1 MVLVM
6 EVGSRLKEA
15 RETKGLSLD
24 SLQETTKIQKR
35 YLKAIEDGNLH
46 ILPGKFY
53 ARAFIKEYA
62 NAVGIDPAELLQ
74 EYKEEIPKTENDEE
88 IQYSRIQR
96 TRKDN
101 NQDKNSKVFSVI
113 PTIIVVLLIIGIF
126 FVAWFLIKQSMEDS
140 NSTSPKEQD
149 ENEIIINNP
158 EDNNQDDQDNN
169 EQQNEDSSKEG
180 EDDQSKDSQEQENA
194 KQPELQLVEEES
206 SGTKSTFNLLN
217 AEDKAT
223 VTLEADGETWLDV
236 KNEKDESLYSGMLTS
251 EDSPMELEASEAEQV
266 YFNIGNASAL
276 TININGVELNYPVD
290 PNKNVVQKIW
300 VNLQEQSE

>member
-1 MVLVM
+1 M

-15 RETKGLSLD
+15 REAKGLSLD

-88 IQYSRIQR
+88 VQYSRIQR

-140 NSTSPKEQD
+140 NSTSPQKQD

-158 EDNNQDDQDNN
+158 EDNKQDNKDN
-169 EQQNEDSSKEG
+169 DEQKNEDESKEG
-180 EDDQSKDSQEQENA
+180 EGDQSKDQQEQEKA
-194 KQPELQLVEEES
+194 KQPELRLDEEAS

-217 AEDKAT
+217 ATDEVT
-223 VTLEADGETWLDV
+223 VTLEASGETWLDV
-236 KNEKDESLYSGMLTS
+236 NDENNESLYSGMLTS
-251 EDSPMELEASEAEQV
+251 EDTPMELEASKAEQL

-290 PNKNVVQKIW
+290 PNENVVQKIW

>member
-1 MVLVM
+1 M

>member
-1 MVLVM
+1 M

-15 RETKGLSLD
+15 REAKGLSLD

-88 IQYSRIQR
+88 VQYSRIQR

-140 NSTSPKEQD
+140 NSTSPQTQD

-158 EDNNQDDQDNN
+158 EDNKQDNKDN
-169 EQQNEDSSKEG
+169 DEQKNEDESKEG
-180 EDDQSKDSQEQENA
+180 EGDQSKDQQEQEKA
-194 KQPELQLVEEES
+194 KQPELRLDEEAS

-217 AEDKAT
+217 ATDEVI
-223 VTLEADGETWLDV
+223 VTLEASGETWLDV
-236 KNEKDESLYSGMLTS
+236 NDEKNESLYSGMLTS
-251 EDSPMELEASEAEQV
+251 EDTPMELEASKAEQL

-290 PNKNVVQKIW
+290 PNENVVQKIW